1 MLAAAMLVGAVNAM
15 AEDVAHNGPGSAT
28 SNAVVVEGR
37 VSHPEKAASKRVTI
51 GAIRWDAWF
60 DDKVNPYEKNLA
72 DKKWHGRLPFYAKVI
87 SDTEVQVHGDTQEAV
102 DQEIAYAKAGGI
114 DYFAFLYYWKGIR
127 DDGFEH
133 DYMNRAR
140 RLYLTSKHKR
150 GINFCLI
157 GNPKQ
162 TESEVRE
169 WLDMMQE
176 PNYQKVADGRP
187 LLYLMFWEN
196 QKAADIFGSV
206 EKARSHMDSLRKQI
220 MATGQKNPYFVA
232 LTENAKAG
240 ANVATDAGLD
250 SISAYTSYG
259 GPDYA
264 GLCAAHVKH
273 WDAMKAT
280 GKNVVPNLS
289 AGWGGPRDNKGDT
302 MQPKPSEL
310 AAHVRSARAWI
321 EANPDAAEA
330 RTMLFY
336 AWNEVD
342 EGGWL
347 VPDKGQGTEKLD
359 AIREVVK
366 ERDR

>member
-1 MLAAAMLVGAVNAM
+1 MLATAMSVVAVNAM
-15 AEDVAHNGPGSAT
+15 AEGVAHNVTGSAT
-28 SNAVVVEGR
+28 SNAVVADGR
-37 VSHPEKAASKRVTI
+37 LLQPEEAVSNRVTI

-60 DDKVNPYEKNLA
+60 DDKVNPYETNLA

-114 DYFAFLYYWKGIR
+114 NYFAFLYYWKGLR
-127 DDGFEH
+127 KDGFEH

-150 GINFCLI
+150 DINFCLI

-162 TESEVRE
+162 TESEFRE

-176 PNYQKVADGRP
+176 PNYQKVAGGRP

-196 QKAADIFGSV
+196 KNTADIFGSV
-206 EKARSHMDSLRKQI
+206 EKARAHMDSLRKQI
-220 MATGQKNPYFVA
+220 MATGQKNPYLVA
-232 LTENAKAG
+232 LTEGARAG
-240 ANVATDAGLD
+240 ATAAEEAGLD
-250 SISAYTSYG
+250 AISAYTSFG

-321 EANPDAAEA
+321 DANPDAAEA

-347 VPDKGQGTEKLD
+347 VPDKGQGTAKLD

>member
-1 MLAAAMLVGAVNAM
+1 MLATAMSVVAVNAM
-15 AEDVAHNGPGSAT
+15 AEGVAHNVTGSAT
-28 SNAVVVEGR
+28 SNAVVADGR
-37 VSHPEKAASKRVTI
+37 LLQPEKAVSNRVTI

-87 SDTEVQVHGDTQEAV
+87 SDAEVQVHGDTQEAV

-114 DYFAFLYYWKGIR
+114 DYFAFLYYWKGR
-127 DDGFEH
+127 REDGFEH

-140 RLYLTSKHKR
+140 RLYLTSKHKHD
-150 GINFCLI
+150 INFCLI
-157 GNPKQ
+157 GNSNQ
-162 TESEVRE
+162 TEHEFRE
-169 WLDMMQE
+169 WLDMMQD
-176 PNYQKVADGRP
+176 PNYQKVAGGRP
-187 LLYLMFWEN
+187 LLYLMFWPNES
-196 QKAADIFGSV
+196 AAKGFGSV
-206 EKARSHMDSLRKQI
+206 EKARAHIEEMRKQI
-220 MATGQKNPYFVA
+220 MATGQKNPYLVA
-232 LTENAKAG
+232 LTENAQAG
-240 ANVATDAGLD
+240 AAVAKDVGLD
-250 SISAYTSYG
+250 AISAYTTFG

-280 GKNVVPNLS
+280 GKKVIPNVT
-289 AGWGGPRDNKGDT
+289 AGWGGPRDNNGDKL
-302 MQPKPSEL
+302 QPKPGEL
-310 AAHVRSARAWI
+310 AAHVRSACAWSD
-321 EANPDAAEA
+321 ANPDVAEA
-330 RTMLFY
+330 KTMLFY

-347 VPDKGQGTEKLD
+347 VPDKGQGAAKLD